1 MGTLLR
7 AHTTQPNRTTQYPP
21 KHEQFGKSTC
31 NSIPTIVR
39 SFKSTVTRQI
49 NTIRNMPGA
58 PVWQRNYY
66 EHVIR
71 DEEELNGIREY
82 ILYNPLTWE
91 KDVENPICHKKGQSN
106 ERLIIGE

>member
-1 MGTLLR
+1 MKYNPEIHHRRSIRLKGCDYS
-7 AHTTQPNRTTQYPP
+7 PS
-21 KHEQFGKSTC
+21 KHEQFGKPTC

-49 NTIRNMPGA
+49 NTIRNMPGT

-71 DEEELNGIREY
+71 DEHELNGIRKY

-91 KDVENPICHKKGQSN
+91 RDVENPARHEQG
-106 ERLIIGE
+106 